1 MKNRRPGLQ
10 DVADVVGVSKMTIS
24 RYLRD
29 PKLVSDSL
37 QKKIKDALDHSGYIP
52 NRAPEILSNAK
63 SKAIGVLLPSL
74 TNQVF
79 AEVLRGIESVT
90 DAHGYQTMIAHFG
103 YSPEREEKRL
113 TSLLSYNVDGIILT
127 ERTHT
132 ERTRQMLQVAG
143 IPVIEIMDSVSPYLD
158 MAVGFDNFEAAR
170 QMTHKLITRG
180 RKKIVYLSARQDERS
195 FIKQNGYEQA
205 MRDAGLEPRCVAT
218 EEASSYS
225 LGTYLFQ
232 KTLHRYPD
240 TDGIFSTN
248 DDLAIGAIFECQR
261 VGIAV
266 PGDISI
272 AGFHG
277 HDVGQAMSPRLASV
291 LTPREKMGEIAARN
305 LLKRLNGETI
315 PEACVDLSF
324 TILEGGSL

>member
-1 MKNRRPGLQ
+1 MKSRRPGLQ
-10 DVADVVGVSKMTIS
+10 DVANLVGVSKMTIS
-24 RYLRD
+24 RYLRN
-29 PKLVSDSL
+29 PNLVSEAL
-37 QKKIKDALDHSGYIP
+37 QRKIKDALNHSGYIP

-79 AEVLRGIESVT
+79 AEVLRGIERVT
-90 DAHGYQTMIAHFG
+90 DAYGYQTMIAHFG

-113 TSLLSYNVDGIILT
+113 TSLLSYNIDGLILT

-132 ERTRQMLQVAG
+132 ERSHQMLQIAD
-143 IPVIEIMDSVSPYLD
+143 IPAVEIMDSVSPYLD

-170 QMTHKLITRG
+170 QMTHKIINRG

-195 FIKQNGYEQA
+195 LIKQYGYEKA
-205 MRDAGLEPRCVAT
+205 MKEAGLEPRSIAT
-218 EEASSYS
+218 EEPSSYS
-225 LGTYLFQ
+225 LGAYLFQ
-232 KTLHRYPD
+232 RALHRYPD

-261 VGIAV
+261 IGIVV
-266 PGDISI
+266 PDDISI

-277 HDVGQAMSPRLASV
+277 HDVGQAMNPRLASV
-291 LTPREKMGEIAARN
+291 LTPREKMGEIAAKN
-305 LLKRLNGETI
+305 LLTRLNGGKVTDKCI
-315 PEACVDLSF
+315 DLSF
-324 TILEGGSL
+324 TLLDGGSI